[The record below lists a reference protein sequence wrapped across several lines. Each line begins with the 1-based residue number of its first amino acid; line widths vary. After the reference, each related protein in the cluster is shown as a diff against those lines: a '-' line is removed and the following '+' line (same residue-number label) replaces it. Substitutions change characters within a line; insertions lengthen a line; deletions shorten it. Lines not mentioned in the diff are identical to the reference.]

1 MIGTTNFDQP
11 LKEADLLFECHFCK
25 KQTIPLPKAFVFFS
39 SNKSNSLSLFH
50 QMIHHCM
57 DNDQQK
63 SYRAT
68 KNDYLCNPIYYC
80 QNNLL
85 CDLPPTTFCCGLS
98 YKFSATILLAI
109 LLSEHLNSKCIGVK
123 RS

>member
-68 KNDYLCNPIYYC
+68 KTIIFVIQFIIAKTIFYVTYLPSAVAYLINSLRPYYWRFYC
-80 QNNLL
+80 QNTLTPN
-85 CDLPPTTFCCGLS
+85 
-98 YKFSATILLAI
+98 
-109 LLSEHLNSKCIGVK
+109 V
-123 RS
+123 